1 MGIFSEALEPIRAEK
16 QRQKEEK
23 ERKRKARAEQGS
35 FGERALAFI
44 KVWCLRLFY
53 TFFMFMGMYL
63 LILCGT
69 LFVPPVMAYILGG
82 LGYTMAST
90 TEILLSALSGL
101 FLTAWVFAITL
112 FLGKKIMKLYMNS
125 MKKTMSKEAVERL
138 EKLNK

>member
-1 MGIFSEALEPIRAEK
+1 MSILSDAMKPLKEEK
-16 QRQKEEK
+16 NRQKAEK
-23 ERKRKARAEQGS
+23 ERKRQAKKAQGP
-35 FGERALAFI
+35 FIDRLIAFV
-44 KVWCLRLFY
+44 KVWFLRLFY

-101 FLTAWVFAITL
+101 FLTAWMFAITF
-112 FLGKKIMKLYMNS
+112 FLGKKIMKLYMNG

-138 EKLNK
+138 DNLSK

>member
-1 MGIFSEALEPIRAEK
+1 MSILSEAMEPLKAERK
-16 QRQKEEK
+16 RQKEEK
-23 ERKRKARAEQGS
+23 ERRRREKAAQGT
-35 FGERALAFI
+35 FIERLCASI
-44 KVWCLRLFY
+44 KVWGLRLFY
-53 TFFMFMGMYL
+53 TFFMLMGMYL

-90 TEILLSALSGL
+90 TEVLLSLLSGL

-112 FLGKKIMKLYMNS
+112 FLGKKIMKLYMHG

-138 EKLNK
+138 ENLNK